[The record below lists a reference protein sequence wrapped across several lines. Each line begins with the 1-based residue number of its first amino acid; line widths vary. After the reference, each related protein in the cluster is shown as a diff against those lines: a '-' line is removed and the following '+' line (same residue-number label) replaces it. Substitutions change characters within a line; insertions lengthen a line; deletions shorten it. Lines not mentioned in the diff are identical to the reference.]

1 MSDTTNKPGM
11 MPSLLDEAAA
21 APVDQAKRPG
31 LIARTRASL
40 RARFDRWW
48 SPIDADPVRRKRW
61 IMGGRVALGALVL
74 GLGVGG
80 YFVFRPVPQPDYLDD
95 PLNDVLGYTL
105 LTDEFNKLPV
115 EKRLELIGQLVQRFK
130 SMDAGDSVLMA
141 SFAAGIAGAARDQLM
156 ENGSRLAVDTW
167 DKFAVD
173 YAKVPESERGDYL
186 DKTFVDFTKMM
197 ETLGGRPRDVSDEE
211 RLAEGR
217 RQAQRDMERIKE
229 NPERAPSSEMAG
241 RMFQF
246 MNEGVGQYASA
257 SQRVRGQQMM
267 RDMVRRMRGVD
278 IVTGKP
284 PR

>member
-1 MSDTTNKPGM
+1 MSDTSNKPM
-11 MPSLLDEAAA
+11 MPSLLEEVVA
-21 APVDQAKRPG
+21 APAEKVKRAG
-31 LIARTRASL
+31 LVARARASL
-40 RARFDRWW
+40 RARFNRWW
-48 SPIDADPVRRKRW
+48 SPIDADPDRRKRW

-105 LTDEFNKLPV
+105 LTDEFNRLPV

-173 YAKVPESERGDYL
+173 YAKVPDDQRGDYL
-186 DKTFVDFTKMM
+186 DKAFVDFTKMM

-217 RQAQRDMERIKE
+217 REAARDMERIKE
-229 NPERAPSSEMAG
+229 NPERGPSSEMAG

-246 MNEGVGQYASA
+246 MNEGVGKYASA
-257 SQRVRGQQMM
+257 QQRVRGQQMM

-284 PR
+284 KP

>member
-1 MSDTTNKPGM
+1 MSETTNKPGM
-11 MPSLLDEAAA
+11 MPSLLDEPTP
-21 APVDQAKRPG
+21 APSPKPARAGLLVRMRAK
-31 LIARTRASL
+31 A

-48 SPIDADPVRRKRW
+48 SPIDADPARRKRW
-61 IMGGRVALGALVL
+61 IVGARVALGALVV
-74 GLGVGG
+74 GLGVGA
-80 YFVFRPVPQPDYLDD
+80 YFTFRPVPQPDYLDD
-95 PLNDVLGYTL
+95 PLDDVLGYTL

-115 EKRLELIGQLVQRFK
+115 DKRLALIGQLVQRFK
-130 SMDAGDSVLMA
+130 SMNSQDSVLMA

-173 YAKVPESERGDYL
+173 YSKVPDENRGEYL
-186 DKTFVDFTKMM
+186 DKAFVDFTKMM
-197 ETLGGRPRDVSDEE
+197 ETLGGQPRDISDED

-217 RQAQRDMERIKE
+217 RQAARDVERIKE
-229 NPERAPSSEMAG
+229 NPDRAPSGEMAG

-246 MNEGVGQYASA
+246 MNEGVGKYASA
-257 SQRVRGQQMM
+257 QQRVRGQQMM

-284 PR
+284 PK